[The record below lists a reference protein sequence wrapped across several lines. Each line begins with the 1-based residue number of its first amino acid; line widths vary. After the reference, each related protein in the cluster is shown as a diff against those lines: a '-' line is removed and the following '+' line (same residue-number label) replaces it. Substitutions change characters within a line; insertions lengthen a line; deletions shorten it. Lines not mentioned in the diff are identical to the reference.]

1 MDDRDEPG
9 RLVEPEEPEERR
21 YTVAY
26 SALDAAKKF
35 GRLQAQSH
43 SLIRNLLGRFGQ
55 KPELGLLAF
64 DQVRRLLR
72 SPLGIDRG
80 MQIIPIANIVG
91 SVGRYRDF
99 DRAFLPLSGA
109 DEQRWRELDV
119 AMNEMRTLPPIDV
132 YKVGNVYF
140 VRDGNHRV
148 SVAKANGLTHIDAYV
163 TEIKTRVPLTPDIDA
178 EGLII
183 KEEYA
188 QFLEETGLD
197 ESRPDAQLDFS
208 VPGHYELLLEHIQVR
223 RYYMGLEQ
231 QRDVSLPEAAVSW
244 YDTVYCPVVEAIRVA
259 DVLKE
264 FPGRTET
271 DLYLWVAYHR
281 ERLSERYGVAVPE
294 REVLER
300 LARDFS
306 ERGMAR
312 FTRSVRRAV
321 KAALEAAGETPEPPA
336 QDMPASPPGP
346 AAAEDSE

>member
-1 MDDRDEPG
+1 MG
-9 RLVEPEEPEERR
+9 EPEEREGAEGSEEPR
-21 YTVAY
+21 FTPAY
-26 SALDAAKKF
+26 SGLEAARKF

-43 SLIRNLLGRFGQ
+43 SLMRALLQRFVQ
-55 KPELGLLAF
+55 KPELQLLAF

-72 SPLGIDRG
+72 SPLGIERG

-109 DEQRWRELDV
+109 DEMRWRELDV

-132 YKVGNVYF
+132 YQVGDVYF

-148 SVAKANGLTHIDAYV
+148 SVAKANGLTHVDAYV
-163 TEIKTRVPLTPDIDA
+163 TEIATRVPLTADIDA
-178 EGLII
+178 DRLIV

-188 QFLEETGLD
+188 QFLEQTGLD
-197 ESRPDAQLDFS
+197 ESRPDAQLELS
-208 VPGHYELLLEHIQVR
+208 VPGHYELLLEHIAVR
-223 RYYMGLEQ
+223 RYYVGLEQ
-231 QRDVSLPEAAVSW
+231 RRDVSLQEAAVSW
-244 YDTVYCPVVEAIRVA
+244 YDTVYCPVVEAIRA
-259 DVLKE
+259 SDVLKE

-281 ERLSERYGVAVPE
+281 ARLGERYGVTVPE
-294 REVLER
+294 REVLEG

-306 ERGMAR
+306 QRGFGK

-321 KAALEAAGETPEPPA
+321 RAALKAAGETPQPPRA
-336 QDMPASPPGP
+336 DLSP
-346 AAAEDSE
+346 

>member
-1 MDDRDEPG
+1 MDEREE
-9 RLVEPEEPEERR
+9 LEEPQEPRF
-21 YTVAY
+21 TAAY
-26 SALDAAKKF
+26 SALEAAKKY

-43 SLIRNLLGRFGQ
+43 SLIRILLQRFGQ
-55 KPELGLLAF
+55 KPELELLAF

-72 SPLGIDRG
+72 SPLGIERG

-132 YKVGNVYF
+132 YKVGDVYF

-163 TEIKTRVPLTPDIDA
+163 TEIETRVPLTPDIDA
-178 EGLII
+178 DGLII

-197 ESRPDAQLDFS
+197 ESLPGALLEFI

-231 QRDVSLPEAAVSW
+231 QQDVSLPEAAVSW
-244 YDTVYCPVVEAIRVA
+244 YDTVYRPIVEAIRA
-259 DVLKE
+259 TDILKE

-281 ERLSERYGVAVPE
+281 ERLWARHGLPVPE
-294 REVLER
+294 REVLEQ
-300 LARDFS
+300 LAREFS
-306 ERGMAR
+306 QRGMAK
-312 FTRSVRRAV
+312 FTRSVWHAV
-321 KAALEAAGETPEPPA
+321 KAALEAAGETPAPPP

-346 AAAEDSE
+346 AAAEEGG